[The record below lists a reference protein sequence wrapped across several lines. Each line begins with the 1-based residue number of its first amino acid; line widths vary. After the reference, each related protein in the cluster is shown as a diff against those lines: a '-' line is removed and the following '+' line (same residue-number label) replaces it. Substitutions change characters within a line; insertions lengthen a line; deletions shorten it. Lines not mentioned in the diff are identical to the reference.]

1 MHLSRRKAVVLLTMA
16 LVACHEGTAP
26 KTISAGFRL
35 NDINGRLLP
44 TYQAPTPGITVTVLG
59 GSLTL
64 EPTGLATM
72 IEEREQ
78 PDGTPFVLAGSYTYQ
93 INGNDVSFTRSRPCP
108 IEFDCLPT
116 PHGTISPVTGALALQ
131 VGQFGTTPIIYNF
144 APLLLD

>member
-1 MHLSRRKAVVLLTMA
+1 MPLTCRKAVVLFA
-16 LVACHEGTAP
+16 VAFVACHESTTPGTV
-26 KTISAGFRL
+26 SAGFRL
-35 NDINGRLLP
+35 NDINGRALP

-78 PDGTPFVLAGSYTYQ
+78 PDGTPFVLAGYYTYR
-93 INGNDVSFTRSRPCP
+93 INGNDLSFTRSTPCP

-116 PHGTISPVTGALALQ
+116 PHGTISPVTGALALE
-131 VGQFGTTPIIYNF
+131 VGQFGTTPIVYNF
-144 APLLLD
+144 ARVILD